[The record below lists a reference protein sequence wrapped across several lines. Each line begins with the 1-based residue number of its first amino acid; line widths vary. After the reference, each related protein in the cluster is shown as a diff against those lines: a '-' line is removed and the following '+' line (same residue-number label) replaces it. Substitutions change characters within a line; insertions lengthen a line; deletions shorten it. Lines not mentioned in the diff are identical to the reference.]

1 MSLGRSHYYPV
12 FTCGKCKAEKAP
24 HLSKVAG
31 LVSDGVG
38 RANGDPELSSA
49 EAHLPLMALWVR
61 ALSLDFGSLT

>member
-1 MSLGRSHYYPV
+1 MENVRQR
-12 FTCGKCKAEKAP
+12 KAP